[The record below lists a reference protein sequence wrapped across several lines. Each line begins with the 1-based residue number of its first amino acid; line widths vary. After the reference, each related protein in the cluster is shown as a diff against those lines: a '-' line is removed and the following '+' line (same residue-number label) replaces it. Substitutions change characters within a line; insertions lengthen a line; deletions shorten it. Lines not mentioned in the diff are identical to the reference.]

1 MKRVG
6 DNEVLIRGKTDQEN
20 YKLGKSYT
28 IRRDTFRSYCLDLLE
43 GNSRAKS
50 SYLAVASLHQAFPQ
64 LLNELPLPQY
74 MNDGKIHLGPYMWVA
89 LKGHYEFCHYDPGIC
104 TAFSKIYLN
113 TLHYIL
119 T

>member
-28 IRRDTFRSYCLDLLE
+28 IRRDNFRSYCLDLLE

-50 SYLAVASLHQAFPQ
+50 SYLAVASLHQAQ
-64 LLNELPLPQY
+64 TQWSTY
-74 MNDGKIHLGPYMWVA
+74 
-89 LKGHYEFCHYDPGIC
+89 LKLFQISG
-104 TAFSKIYLN
+104 TN
-113 TLHYIL
+113 
-119 T
+119 